1 MLLKV
6 ICIVMVVAFL
16 LFYIFYYASTEVYKK
31 TAKGYSK
38 DELKKMLA
46 KLEHEDIESYS
57 LFRAWKIDVFMEEF
71 LEH

>member
-1 MLLKV
+1 MKI

-16 LFYIFYYASTEVYKK
+16 LFYFFYCASTEVYKK

-38 DELKKMLA
+38 EELEKVLT
-46 KLEHEDIESYS
+46 KLQNEDVESFS
-57 LFRAWKIDVFMEEF
+57 LFRAWKIDAFLEEF